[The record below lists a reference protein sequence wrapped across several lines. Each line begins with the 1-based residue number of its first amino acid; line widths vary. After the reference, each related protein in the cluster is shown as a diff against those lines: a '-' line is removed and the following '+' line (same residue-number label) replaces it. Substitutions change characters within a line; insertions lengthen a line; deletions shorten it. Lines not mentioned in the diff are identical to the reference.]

1 MLNLLFPLA
10 AQPHSSVLGNI
21 LALSAKEIAS
31 KKQLSLES
39 HRKGQ
44 TSHALCT
51 VHIGVRG
58 EETQNITRVGRSVP
72 GNSEGCLTFSR
83 QARQSPCTSRESF
96 PTSGKFGEGFRAA
109 LSSLNQEIRGQ
120 SAKQFTL
127 EKLGWGEKKQSTF
140 STLRLNLAMGVL
152 HKGFFCR
159 CPWSGFVRKRRKS
172 SWNINTSLSE
182 KLNRESSAQTRAAFP
197 LAVAP
202 MWIWYRSSGW

>member
-1 MLNLLFPLA
+1 MLNLFFPLT

-58 EETQNITRVGRSVP
+58 EETQNIPRLGRSVP
-72 GNSEGCLTFSR
+72 GNPEGCLTFSR
-83 QARQSPCTSRESF
+83 QARQSSCISRESF
-96 PTSGKFGEGFRAA
+96 PSSGKFREGFRAE
-109 LSSLNQEIRGQ
+109 LSSLNQEIGGQ
-120 SAKQFTL
+120 FANQFTL

-140 STLRLNLAMGVL
+140 FHTKIKPSYG
-152 HKGFFCR
+152 C
-159 CPWSGFVRKRRKS
+159 
-172 SWNINTSLSE
+172 
-182 KLNRESSAQTRAAFP
+182 SAQRLL
-197 LAVAP
+197 LALLLVGFCQEKKEEEL
-202 MWIWYRSSGW
+202 RH